1 MTKGTTFFSYMRRL
15 PMAVVLL
22 LTAGCGKKLDP
33 LPPILVVPARPA
45 PLRVYQDGSDVV
57 VRFPFPLVT
66 SEGIPLSNLRK
77 VTIYREVQAAREGL
91 RPQPPAAGGDARDRE
106 EKEFRKRA
114 EVIAEIGRDEMDQWT
129 AGGDLLYRD
138 SLLPLYRTRRLGR
151 VLLRYGVT
159 ATRGKRL
166 ISELSPIQG
175 IIPVVPPGRPLFL
188 KATVEEKR
196 VCLEWLPPEEMLDGA
211 RPPVAGAYAVYRKE
225 RGDEWYEGE
234 IAVVKGATS
243 FVDESARLDH
253 VYLYTIR
260 ASPTDQT
267 PLILGPAA
275 DEFLV
280 DTKDVFPPPPPE
292 GFLVLRETEG
302 ARLVWNPV
310 LAADLAGYRIYRMEP
325 QASRWTKV
333 ADGLSETLWFDKES
347 PPGTRYAV
355 AAVDRAGNESTRAEE
370 RK

>member
-1 MTKGTTFFSYMRRL
+1 MRRAPL
-15 PMAVVLL
+15 ALAGVLL
-22 LTAGCGKKLDP
+22 LAGCGRKLDP
-33 LPPILVVPARPA
+33 QPPILVVPARPT
-45 PLRVYQDGSDVV
+45 PLRVTQDGSDVV
-57 VRFPFPLVT
+57 VRFPFPSQT
-66 SEGIPLSNLRK
+66 SEGIPLSGLRK
-77 VTIYREVQAAREGL
+77 VTIYREVQAAREGV

-106 EKEFRKRA
+106 EKEFRTRS
-114 EVIAEIGRDEMDQWT
+114 EVIAEIGRDDIDQWT
-129 AGGDLLYRD
+129 AGGDFLYRD
-138 SLLPLYRTRRLGR
+138 SLLPLYREKRLGR

-166 ISELSPIQG
+166 VSELSPIQG
-175 IIPVVPPGRPLFL
+175 IIPVVPPGRPFFL

-211 RPPVAGAYAVYRKE
+211 RPAVTGAYAVYRKE

-234 IAVVKGATS
+234 LAVAQGATS

-253 VYLYTIR
+253 VYLYTVR
-260 ASPTDQT
+260 PAPTDQT

-275 DEFLV
+275 DEILV

-310 LAADLAGYRIYRMEP
+310 LVGDLASYRVYRMEP
-325 QASRWTKV
+325 GSTSWTKV
-333 ADGLSETLWFDKES
+333 ADGLTETLWFDKES
-347 PPGTRYAV
+347 PPGTRYVV
-355 AAVDRAGNESTRAEE
+355 AAVDRSGNESPRSEE

>member
-1 MTKGTTFFSYMRRL
+1 M
-15 PMAVVLL
+15 
-22 LTAGCGKKLDP
+22 DP
-33 LPPILVVPARPA
+33 LPPILVIPARPT
-45 PLRVYQDGSDVV
+45 PLRVSQDGSDVV
-57 VRFPFPLVT
+57 VRFPFPSQT
-66 SEGIPLSNLRK
+66 SEGVPLSNLRK
-77 VTIYREVQAAREGL
+77 VTIYREVQAAREGV
-91 RPQPPAAGGDARDRE
+91 RPPPPAAGGDVRARE
-106 EKEFRKRA
+106 EKEFRTRA
-114 EVIAEIGRDEMDQWT
+114 EVIAEIGRDDMDQWT
-129 AGGDLLYRD
+129 AGSEFLYRD
-138 SLLPLYRTRRLGR
+138 SLLPLYRDKRLGR

-166 ISELSPIQG
+166 VSELSPIQG

-211 RPPVAGAYAVYRKE
+211 RPAVAGAYAVYRKE

-234 IAVVKGATS
+234 IAIVKGVTS

-253 VYLYTIR
+253 VYLYTVR
-260 ASPTDQT
+260 AAPTEQT

-275 DEFLV
+275 DEILV
-280 DTKDVFPPPPPE
+280 DTKDVFPPPSPE

-310 LAADLAGYRIYRMEP
+310 LVPDLAGYRIYRMEP
-325 QASRWTKV
+325 GASAWTKV
-333 ADGLSETLWFDKES
+333 ADGLTETLWFDKGS
-347 PPGTRYAV
+347 APDTRYVV
-355 AAVDRAGNESTRAEE
+355 AAVDRSGNESPRSEE